1 MKKIQ
6 QAIAAPGVL
15 ERFVDDVEVLK
26 RLRRTFTGLY
36 SLDDSEE
43 GRQAILKVMVSG
55 NFEWFTVE
63 LLFLVACTRL
73 YNPLCSSVGRLVVR
87 SV

>member
-43 GRQAILKVMVSG
+43 GQQAILKVMVPFG
-55 NFEWFTVE
+55 
-63 LLFLVACTRL
+63 
-73 YNPLCSSVGRLVVR
+73 
-87 SV
+87 